1 MGLRRVIIIIAE
13 NTEMTPKEMN
23 KMVSNTVVLK
33 LVII

>member
-23 KMVSNTVVLK
+23 KMVSNTASS
-33 LVII
+33 